1 MPRACACCEHP
12 KRVGIDRCLVSGV
25 SLRDI
30 SQEYGV
36 HRSSIARHQDHVV
49 QAVKRTI
56 ERRTV
61 EREEAIASKWKTRLE
76 SSYEH
81 AERGVET
88 ARLDPR
94 QWPAGARFLAVM
106 AKLIDTGLQVDGVIG
121 PNAASTTTTIM
132 ESVLVLPQIPLASA
146 TIESTCE
153 LPEASDT
160 LDTSLYIESQATD
173 SNEDQ

>member
-30 SQEYGV
+30 SKEFGV
-36 HRSSIARHQDHVV
+36 HRSSIGRHQDHVV

-61 EREEAIASKWKTRLE
+61 EREEAIASKWKERLE
-76 SSYEH
+76 TSYES
-81 AERGVET
+81 AERGVVT
-88 ARLDPR
+88 AAGDPK

-106 AKLIDTGLQVDGVIG
+106 AKLIETGLQVDGVIG
-121 PNAASTTTTIM
+121 PTAVGSTVTTT
-132 ESVLVLPQIPLASA
+132 EHVLVLPNIGSSA
-146 TIESTCE
+146 TIESNCE
-153 LPEASDT
+153 LLGSPADLHSD
-160 LDTSLYIESQATD
+160 LYINSQAID
-173 SNEDQ
+173 SKDNQ